1 MGFFYFIGS
10 CGAESWDYTGL
21 NTGLLEMIGRGYVID
36 YCVSLFNSRIRER
49 LYREYVTSTLKVLND
64 NFAKQFGGNVMSMN
78 YADLFESRDQDT
90 RTGDEIVRDIMK
102 RANLKVK
109 GQSDERI

>member
-21 NTGLLEMIGRGYVID
+21 NTELLEIIGRGYVID
-36 YCVSLFNSRIRER
+36 HCVSLFNSRTRER
-49 LYREYVTSTLKVLND
+49 LYREYVTTTLKVLND

-78 YADLFESRDQDT
+78 YSDLFVSDNEDT
-90 RTGDEIVRDIMK
+90 RTGDEIARDIIK